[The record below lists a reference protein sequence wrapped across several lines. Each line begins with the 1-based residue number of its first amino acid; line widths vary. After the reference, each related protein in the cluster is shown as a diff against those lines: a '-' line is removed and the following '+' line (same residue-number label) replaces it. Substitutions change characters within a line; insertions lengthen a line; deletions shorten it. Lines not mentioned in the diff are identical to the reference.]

1 MLFNR
6 TFTIAVASLA
16 GSTLIGCQSQP
27 TEMSL
32 KSVGPE
38 GIKAGAK
45 FNPQPDG
52 SNAIW
57 LKTEGIPTTAVPVLA
72 GTELPAVNVR
82 DQGSLVTAVVPAKLT
97 AVAGSYPLLMIDKK
111 SGKKSNEIT
120 FVVK

>member
-1 MLFNR
+1 MLSTR
-6 TFTIAVASLA
+6 TISVAVASLA
-16 GSTLIGCQSQP
+16 GSMLIGCQSQP
-27 TEMSL
+27 TEMIV

-38 GIKAGAK
+38 GVKAGAK

-57 LKTEGIPTTAVPVLA
+57 LTTEGIPTTAVPILA
-72 GTELPAVNVR
+72 GTELPAVSVR

-97 AVAGSYPLLMIDKK
+97 AVAGKYPLLMFDKK